1 LRLFQQSQSNYQLDF
16 KGKDIVDMKHD
27 SLELLRCPVCKSEL
41 SFNGKTENGVILEG
55 SLCCEGCGHV
65 YPVADGIP
73 RFIAAKELV
82 GSNRKFER
90 VYNWMSHLYD
100 SDFFIASRVRR
111 RFWPSGEDKARREVV
126 GRLEITDNSKV
137 LETGIGTGG
146 NIPYISGNAHGVKV
160 YGLDISVGMLN
171 QCIKN
176 LDKWELEADLFLGNA
191 EELPFRDEC
200 FDVVFHLGG
209 VNFFTEKSKAI
220 EEMIRVAKPETRIV
234 IADETEKVT
243 GGRVISSLLGN
254 LLFHGRQ
261 VAGEM
266 SQFRSED
273 MVSLIPSDMSDVRFD
288 YIWEGYGYRLEFRKP
303 KTR

>member
-1 LRLFQQSQSNYQLDF
+1 
-16 KGKDIVDMKHD
+16 MKHD
-27 SLELLRCPVCKSEL
+27 SLGLLCCPVCKAEL

-55 SLCCEGCGHV
+55 SLRCEGCGHE
-65 YPVADGIP
+65 YPVEDGIP

-111 RFWPSGEDKARREVV
+111 RFWPSGEEKARREVV
-126 GRLEITDNSKV
+126 ERLEIADNSKV
-137 LETGIGTGG
+137 LETGVGTGG
-146 NIPYISGNAHGVKV
+146 NIPYVSGKAHGAKV
-160 YGLDISVGMLN
+160 YGLDISTGMLK

-209 VNFFTEKSKAI
+209 INFFTEKSRAI
-220 EEMIRVAKPETRIV
+220 EEMIRVAKPGTRIV
-234 IADETEKVT
+234 IADETEKIT
-243 GGRVISSLLGN
+243 GSRVIFSKLGN
-254 LLFHGRQ
+254 LIFYGRGL
-261 VAGEM
+261 AGEI
-266 SQFRSED
+266 STFRSED
-273 MVSLIPSDMSDVRFD
+273 MVNLIPSDMSDVHFD
-288 YIWEGYGYRLEFRKP
+288 YIWEGSGYRLDFRKP
-303 KTR
+303 